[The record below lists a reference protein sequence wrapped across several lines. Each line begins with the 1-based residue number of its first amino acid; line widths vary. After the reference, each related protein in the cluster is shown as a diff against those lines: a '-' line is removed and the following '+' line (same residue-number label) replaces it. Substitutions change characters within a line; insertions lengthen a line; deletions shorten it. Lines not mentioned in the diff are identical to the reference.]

1 MNMKAGFIG
10 LGAMGWHMAANLA
23 TKGFLGAVYT
33 RTPQKAEDFA
43 RQHKVTAAASPA
55 QLWAACD
62 VVVMCVTADSQM
74 MTMVEAL
81 AVPEAR
87 GKLVIDSSTVARETA
102 IDAAEHLAKVG
113 VRFLDAPITGGTEG
127 ARLARLTFMVGGAP
141 EDYVSALPLFEA
153 MGTRHLH
160 IGPHGSGQATKAV
173 NQVMAAGV
181 AQAVTEGLAF
191 AEALGLPLH
200 LVIDAVGG
208 GAAGSWF
215 VQNRGRTMVN
225 GEYPPGFKVALHH
238 KDLMICQQM
247 AAQLGGDLP
256 SVDTTLAQ
264 YQTLIAEGHG
274 EEDISALYRLNRR
287 LFPQASKK

>member
-1 MNMKAGFIG
+1 MKAGFIG

-23 TKGFLGAVYT
+23 SKGFLAAVYT
-33 RTPQKAEDFA
+33 RTRDKAEAFA
-43 RQHKVTAAASPA
+43 REFQVTAATNPA
-55 QLWAACD
+55 ALWSECD
-62 VVVMCVTADSQM
+62 VICLCVAADAPVME
-74 MTMVEAL
+74 MVEQL
-81 AVPEAR
+81 AVPAAR

-102 IDAAEHLAKVG
+102 LDAAERLAKVG
-113 VRFLDAPITGGTEG
+113 ARFLDAPVTGGTEG
-127 ARLARLTFMVGGAP
+127 ARLGRLTFMVGGAA

-153 MGTRHLH
+153 MGARHLH

-200 LVIDAVGG
+200 LVVDAVGS

-215 VQNRGRTMVN
+215 MQNRGRTMVN
-225 GEYPPGFKVALHH
+225 GEYKPGFKVALHH

-256 SVDTTLAQ
+256 TVDTTIAQ
-264 YQTLIAEGHG
+264 YQTLMAEGHG
-274 EEDISALYRLNRR
+274 DEDISSLYRLNRR
-287 LFPQASKK
+287 LFPQAKK